1 MNPILKNNAF
11 LLIRKNLPLKKISR
25 NMIIIF
31 RSPIQKDLLFIK
43 RVVGLP
49 GDAIQILNTGA
60 ILVNSIEMFGNPEKS
75 VPNDSWVQFEWKL
88 KANEFIVLGDNRDKS
103 VDSRNFGPIS
113 FDQIIGKVVFNLTTL
128 RILN

>member
-1 MNPILKNNAF
+1 
-11 LLIRKNLPLKKISR
+11 
-25 NMIIIF
+25 MIIIF